1 MGQVW
6 QAIDTQLNRDVALK
20 ILPDAFAADPDR
32 LARFKRE
39 VQILASGSLLWLI
52 RQITLADGTVLS
64 ACTILLSSE
73 SGAWIWSNRKRA
85 PMKGACPAIDA
96 GDIPVKR
103 SNRVAMITAA
113 TLSAALPLARRPDW
127 ASSRESPGNSPC
139 STARATS

>member
-64 ACTILLSSE
+64 ACTNIVE
-73 SGAWIWSNRKRA
+73 F
-85 PMKGACPAIDA
+85 
-96 GDIPVKR
+96 
-103 SNRVAMITAA
+103 
-113 TLSAALPLARRPDW
+113 
-127 ASSRESPGNSPC
+127 
-139 STARATS
+139 